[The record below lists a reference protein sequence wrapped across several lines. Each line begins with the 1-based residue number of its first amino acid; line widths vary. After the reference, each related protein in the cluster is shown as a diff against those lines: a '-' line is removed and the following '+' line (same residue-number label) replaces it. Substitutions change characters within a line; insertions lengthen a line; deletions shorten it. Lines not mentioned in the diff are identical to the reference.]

1 MKTFPASRLGAA
13 LLAVLLAAP
22 HGAAAQQAQLLSTDA
37 KAVKATQIAG
47 SGKQKA
53 IGSLAAPGD
62 QIVLSTRTYCFDAQG
77 KMVKCPDKITIRN

>member
-1 MKTFPASRLGAA
+1 MKTFTLSRLGAA
-13 LLAVLLAAP
+13 FLAVLLAAQ
-22 HGAAAQQAQLLSTDA
+22 GAAAQQAQLQSTDA
-37 KAVKATQIAG
+37 KAVKAAQIAG

-62 QIVLSTRTYCFDAQG
+62 QIVLSTRTYCFDASG